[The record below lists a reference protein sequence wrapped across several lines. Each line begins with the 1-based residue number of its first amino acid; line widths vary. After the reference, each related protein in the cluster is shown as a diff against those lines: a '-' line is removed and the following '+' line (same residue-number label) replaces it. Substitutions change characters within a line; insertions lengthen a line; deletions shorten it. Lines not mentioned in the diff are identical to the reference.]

1 MILWVDELLSRNVFD
16 DVVLMLFV
24 LGMLSNV
31 HGILHTVLT
40 VLKVNG
46 ANSSFLNLCDGL
58 YGQLGKFRIM

>member
-40 VLKVNG
+40 VLKVKG
-46 ANSSFLNLCDGL
+46 ANSSFLNLCDG
-58 YGQLGKFRIM
+58 